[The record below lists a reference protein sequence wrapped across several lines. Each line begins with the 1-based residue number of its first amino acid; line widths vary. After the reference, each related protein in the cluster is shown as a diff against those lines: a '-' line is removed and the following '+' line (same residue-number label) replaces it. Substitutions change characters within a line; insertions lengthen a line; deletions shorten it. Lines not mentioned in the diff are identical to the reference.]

1 MNRRGIGFL
10 CCLLA
15 MPLCAQM
22 LPGIRAQS
30 MSAAVLAGAALGV
43 AYLLIRPV
51 LRLLTL
57 PIGCMTLGLSYFVID
72 CALILAL
79 DALVPGF
86 TVAGLEWAA
95 LAAFLVDGLCLITGG
110 AK

>member
-1 MNRRGIGFL
+1 MNRKGIGFL

-22 LPGIRAQS
+22 LPGIQAQP

-43 AYLLIRPV
+43 VYLIIRPI

-57 PIGCMTLGLSYFVID
+57 PIGCLTLGLFYFVID

-79 DALVPGF
+79 DAWVPGF
-86 TVAGLEWAA
+86 SVEGLEWAA
-95 LAAFLVDGLCLITGG
+95 LAALLVDGMCLIAGG
-110 AK
+110 AR